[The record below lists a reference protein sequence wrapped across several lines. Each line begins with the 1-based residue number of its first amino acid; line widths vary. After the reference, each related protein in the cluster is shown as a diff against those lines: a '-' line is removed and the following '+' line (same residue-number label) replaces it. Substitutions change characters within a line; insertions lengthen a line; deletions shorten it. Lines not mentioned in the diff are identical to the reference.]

1 MQCSNVPMLILLIT
15 NTVFTEHEFIVFLLQ
30 GLKRFNARKV
40 ILDALTSK
48 GLFIKTDD
56 NQMVVPVCR

>member
-1 MQCSNVPMLILLIT
+1 MYKRGAKSLFFNLK
-15 NTVFTEHEFIVFLLQ
+15 

-40 ILDALTSK
+40 ILDALTAK
-48 GLFIKTDD
+48 DLFIKTTD

>member
-1 MQCSNVPMLILLIT
+1 MLID
-15 NTVFTEHEFIVFLLQ
+15 FSFLFK

-40 ILDALTSK
+40 ILDALTAK
-48 GLFIKTDD
+48 GLFIKTED

>member
-1 MQCSNVPMLILLIT
+1 MYKRGAKSLFFNLK
-15 NTVFTEHEFIVFLLQ
+15 

-40 ILDALTSK
+40 ILDALTAK
-48 GLFIKTDD
+48 GLFIKTTD